1 MAALDIDGYL
11 NNVRTAIAGT
21 SIWQSL
27 TGTANATDA
36 AAFIYKGGYYEK
48 KDDVRIYPPTCIIRV
63 NPWSARWRGNHFHA
77 DSIPVSISF
86 ELPCP
91 AGNQSTYEAEY
102 VWATQQMAALMDS
115 INSGVQGGGELMSTS
130 IGMELEPGR
139 IDEDENEGRCDWKFV
154 ISLAGDVR

>member
-11 NNVRTAIAGT
+11 SNVKTLIAGT

-36 AAFIYKGGYYEK
+36 AEFIHKGGYNES
-48 KDDVRIYPPTCIIRV
+48 DGIVPPVCILRV

-77 DSIPVSISF
+77 DSIPVSLWF

-91 AGNQSTYEAEY
+91 PANQTSYEAEY
-102 VWATQQMAALMDS
+102 IWATQQMAALMAAV
-115 INSGVQGGGELMSTS
+115 NGGVQGGGQLMATAVS
-130 IGMELEPGR
+130 MELEPGR
-139 IDEDENEGRCDWKFV
+139 VDEDENNGRCDWRFV
-154 ISLAGDVR
+154 FNLSGDVR